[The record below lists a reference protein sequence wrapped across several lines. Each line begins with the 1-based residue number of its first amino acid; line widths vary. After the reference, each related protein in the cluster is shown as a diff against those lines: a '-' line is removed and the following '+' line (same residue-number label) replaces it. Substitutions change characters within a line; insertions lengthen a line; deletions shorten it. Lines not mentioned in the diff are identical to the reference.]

1 MFGRIAFSGL
11 LLALPGMLLPPSH
24 NSSMVCMGV
33 CVAQDPLAQTVAP
46 QLTAGATSG
55 FRVVTDIYFGTGKE
69 PAQQS
74 LTLFSAGVAYDISF
88 DDPNQITMVDPGR
101 ARIVLLNKAQ
111 QTQTAIDLNELQRF
125 IDSARKAAET
135 SELAE
140 YLKGADKIAVT
151 DSGVSVGDSV
161 LEYHTTLQQPREP
174 HMAVQY
180 AQAADAFQ
188 LLNGWRSGM
197 PPFARLSLNRVVAE
211 QHAIPQ
217 EITRTTSS
225 GSGKQKDVVRC
236 RLHTNWR
243 LSKDDERQIADIGNM
258 LVNFQ
263 KVTPAEFFNALG
275 KPSAGKSSATAN
287 VAGARGVP
295 K

>member
-1 MFGRIAFSGL
+1 MFGRTAFSGM
-11 LLALPGMLLPPSH
+11 LLALPALLLPLPLNLS
-24 NSSMVCMGV
+24 VLCM
-33 CVAQDPLAQTVAP
+33 AQDSTASPSVP
-46 QLTAGATSG
+46 QLATGTTGG
-55 FRVVTDIYFGTGKE
+55 FRVVTDIFFGTKKE

-88 DDPNQITMVDPGR
+88 DDPNQITVVDPGR
-101 ARIVLLNKAQ
+101 ARIVLLNKAL
-111 QTQTAIDLNELQRF
+111 QTQAAIDLNELQRF

-140 YLKGADKIAVT
+140 YLKGADKISVT

-174 HMAVQY
+174 LMAQQY

-211 QHAIPQ
+211 QHAIPE

-225 GSGKQKDVVRC
+225 GRGKQKDIVRC

-243 LSKDDERQIADIGNM
+243 LSKDDERQIADIGSM
-258 LVNFQ
+258 LAGYQ
-263 KVTPAEFFNALG
+263 QVTAAEFFAALG
-275 KPSAGKSSATAN
+275 KSVTTAN
-287 VAGARGVP
+287 AAGPAAAT

>member
-11 LLALPGMLLPPSH
+11 LLALPTMLFPPSF
-24 NSSMVCMGV
+24 NSSMVGMGV
-33 CVAQDPLAQTVAP
+33 CVAQDPTVKTSSAQPAVAS
-46 QLTAGATSG
+46 TAG
-55 FRVVTDIYFGTGKE
+55 FRVVTDIYFGTKNE

-101 ARIVLLNKAQ
+101 ARIVLLNKSL

-140 YLKGADKIAVT
+140 YLKGADKISVT

-174 HMAVQY
+174 HMAQQY

-225 GSGKQKDVVRC
+225 GGGKQKDVVRC

-243 LSKDDERQIADIGNM
+243 LSKDDERQIADIGSM
-258 LVNFQ
+258 LVNYKQ
-263 KVTPAEFFNALG
+263 VPPAEFFAALG
-275 KPSAGKSSATAN
+275 KPAATAN
-287 VAGARGVP
+287 AAGPGSAP

>member
-11 LLALPGMLLPPSH
+11 LLALPVMLLPPSF
-24 NSSMVCMGV
+24 NSSKFCMGV
-33 CVAQDPLAQTVAP
+33 CMAQDPLAQTSTP
-46 QLTAGATSG
+46 QPTAGATTG
-55 FRVVTDIYFGTGKE
+55 FRVVTDIYFGTKKE

-101 ARIVLLNKAQ
+101 ARIVLLNKSRQ
-111 QTQTAIDLNELQRF
+111 IQTAIDLNELQRF

-140 YLKGADKIAVT
+140 YLKGADKISVT

-174 HMAVQY
+174 HMAQQY
-180 AQAADAFQ
+180 AAAADAFQ

-225 GSGKQKDVVRC
+225 GSGKHKDVVRC

-243 LSKDDERQIADIGNM
+243 LSKDDERQIVDIGNM

-263 KVTPAEFFNALG
+263 QVPPAEFFAALG
-275 KPSAGKSSATAN
+275 KPAATAN
-287 VAGARGVP
+287 AAGPGSAP

>member
-1 MFGRIAFSGL
+1 M
-11 LLALPGMLLPPSH
+11 
-24 NSSMVCMGV
+24 
-33 CVAQDPLAQTVAP
+33 AQDSLTPTPVP
-46 QLTAGATSG
+46 QLATGATTG
-55 FRVVTDIYFGTGKE
+55 FRVVTDIFFGTKKE

-74 LTLFSAGVAYDISF
+74 LTLFSSGVAYDISF

-101 ARIVLLNKAQ
+101 ARIVLLNKSQ

-140 YLKGADKIAVT
+140 YLKGADKISVT

-161 LEYHTTLQQPREP
+161 LQYHTTLQQPREAY
-174 HMAVQY
+174 MAQQY

-211 QHAIPQ
+211 QQAIPQ

-225 GSGKQKDVVRC
+225 GKGKHKDVVRC

-243 LSKDDERQIADIGNM
+243 LSKDDERQIADIGGM
-258 LVNFQ
+258 LVSYQ
-263 KVTPAEFFNALG
+263 QVTAAEFFAALG
-275 KPSAGKSSATAN
+275 KPATTAN
-287 VAGARGVP
+287 AAAPGTAP